1 MIDYSKSLQILKSR
15 LRPVVVVGTGQLV
28 YNANCP
34 GLSPPHTVTSY
45 ESVYEHLGWGTGRP
59 TSVDRDGLPR
69 PYSDLGPDYSSYIFC
84 RASGPISTSHQLILV
99 IDIV

>member
-15 LRPVVVVGTGQLV
+15 LRPVVV
-28 YNANCP
+28 
-34 GLSPPHTVTSY
+34 

-59 TSVDRDGLPR
+59 TSVDRDGLPQ

-84 RASGPISTSHQLILV
+84 KASGPISTSHQLILV

>member
-15 LRPVVVVGTGQLV
+15 LRPVVVLGT
-28 YNANCP
+28 
-34 GLSPPHTVTSY
+34 
-45 ESVYEHLGWGTGRP
+45 EHL
-59 TSVDRDGLPR
+59 D

-99 IDIV
+99 IYIV

>member
-1 MIDYSKSLQILKSR
+1 MIDYSKSLQI
-15 LRPVVVVGTGQLV
+15 
-28 YNANCP
+28 
-34 GLSPPHTVTSY
+34 
-45 ESVYEHLGWGTGRP
+45 EHLGWGTGRP
-59 TSVDRDGLPR
+59 TSVDRDGLPQ

>member
-15 LRPVVVVGTGQLV
+15 LRPVVVVGT
-28 YNANCP
+28 
-34 GLSPPHTVTSY
+34 
-45 ESVYEHLGWGTGRP
+45 EHLGWGTGLP
-59 TSVDRDGLPR
+59 TSVDRDGLPQ

>member
-15 LRPVVVVGTGQLV
+15 LRPVVVVGT
-28 YNANCP
+28 
-34 GLSPPHTVTSY
+34 SY

-59 TSVDRDGLPR
+59 TSVDWDGLPQ

-84 RASGPISTSHQLILV
+84 RASGLISTSHQLILV
-99 IDIV
+99 IYIV